1 MNGWMALPV
10 TFGVLSVWEKHLC
23 KQGTERE
30 MSVVNLL
37 KHCKLLHSYLKRQYL
52 FVLCVHIHFFGADC
66 FADVFDVVLS
76 AVVEYVFVLFPVVQ
90 QTKEKTSCVKNTK
103 ASRKMY

>member
-1 MNGWMALPV
+1 MD
-10 TFGVLSVWEKHLC
+10 
-23 KQGTERE
+23 GTSSDLWRFIRVGKTSLQTGNWDE

-90 QTKEKTSCVKNTK
+90 QTKEKTSCV
-103 ASRKMY
+103 